1 MEAMHQCFIRVLQRA
16 PPHRWTRC
24 NLYCIQ
30 RQSLHHDFLRERNSQ
45 LTEKNIWTEKAVQR
59 KALLQTVSAVHLQT
73 NRHMAGHNKYSNIKH
88 RKEAQDY
95 KKSTMMNQ
103 YVRLAKTAVKEGGS
117 TDPKINLKL
126 AQVLESIKKQSLSVD
141 AFNRLLE
148 KMNKKGMNSKEHM
161 YEVNGPGNS
170 IFIVLLDTDN
180 VNNGRTDLKT
190 ALKKLPVKISNSPTT
205 LHYFKQ
211 QGVLYVNP
219 DPNRPDLDLEE
230 VAIECEAE
238 DVTMETNEE
247 GQKVIKF
254 ICDPSQLMEVKSRL
268 EAQNLTVDS
277 FFEDYSPLMPVSP
290 SEAEQ
295 GEINTIIERLEG
307 TENFVQMYSN
317 IKS

>member
-1 MEAMHQCFIRVLQRA
+1 MEAIHQSFLRVLQRTTSCS
-16 PPHRWTRC
+16 WTRH
-24 NLYCIQ
+24 NLYRIQ
-30 RQSLHHDFLRERNSQ
+30 RCSLHQDLVRHRISKS
-45 LTEKNIWTEKAVQR
+45 TEISVWTYKAVQR

-73 NRHMAGHNKYSNIKH
+73 NRHMAGHSKYSNIKH

-103 YVRLAKTAVKEGGS
+103 YVRLAITAVKEGGS
-117 TDPKINLKL
+117 TDPKLNPRL
-126 AQVLESIKKQSLSVD
+126 AQVLENIKKQSLSVD
-141 AFNRLLE
+141 AFNRMLE

-170 IFIVLLDTDN
+170 IFIVLMDTDN
-180 VNNGRTDLKT
+180 VNNGRTDLKN
-190 ALKKLPVKISNSPTT
+190 ALKRLPVKISNSPTT

-211 QGVLYVNP
+211 QGILYVTP

-238 DVTMETNEE
+238 DVTTETNEE

-268 EAQNLTVDS
+268 EGQNLTVES
-277 FFEDYSPLMPVSP
+277 FFEDYSPLMPVTP
-290 SEAEQ
+290 SEAELE
-295 GEINTIIERLEG
+295 EINTIIDRLEG
-307 TENFVQMYSN
+307 ADNFVQMYSN